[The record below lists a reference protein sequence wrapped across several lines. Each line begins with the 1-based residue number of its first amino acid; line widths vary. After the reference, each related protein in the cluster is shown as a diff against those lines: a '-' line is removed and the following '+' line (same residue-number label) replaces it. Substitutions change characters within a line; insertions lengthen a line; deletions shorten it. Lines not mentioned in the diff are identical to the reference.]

1 MDVTVTGSLHLLLSS
16 QRKGTLLDGRR
27 KGMKPS
33 YVTIALITGNISGV
47 LVI

>member
-1 MDVTVTGSLHLLLSS
+1 MDVTVTGSLRLLLSC
-16 QRKGTLLDGRR
+16 QRRGTLLDGCR
-27 KGMKPS
+27 KGVKPS